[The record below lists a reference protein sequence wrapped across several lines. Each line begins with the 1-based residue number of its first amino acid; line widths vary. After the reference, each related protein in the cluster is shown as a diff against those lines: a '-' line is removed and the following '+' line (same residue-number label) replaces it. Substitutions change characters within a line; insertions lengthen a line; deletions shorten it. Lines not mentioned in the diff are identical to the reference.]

1 MPQLDILTNLGKWG
15 QVIAFKVK
23 TQKKYLTVTV
33 SIDFNKW
40 ALTNWN
46 NGVWTAPF
54 GGMPTLKQ
62 HKERKKFQ
70 AVIMDIPKSVTNNV
84 VYNAEN
90 PTQFMLSQLDGTLA
104 FKIIQDHAL
113 HILTKSYV
121 TPILLGYG
129 RKKLIAYF
137 DTWAS
142 LDKAFNTDF
151 NFKEFKE
158 AEPKQEFK
166 CFVEGLRWTEIEE
179 EVFRKK
185 EAIYFKK

>member
-15 QVIAFKVK
+15 Q
-23 TQKKYLTVTV
+23 
-33 SIDFNKW
+33 W

-54 GGMPTLKQ
+54 RGMP
-62 HKERKKFQ
+62 
-70 AVIMDIPKSVTNNV
+70 AVIMDIPKSITNNF

-90 PTQFMLSQLDGTLA
+90 PTQSMLSQLDSALA
-104 FKIIQDHAL
+104 FKIIQDHE
-113 HILTKSYV
+113 
-121 TPILLGYG
+121 
-129 RKKLIAYF
+129 RRKLIAYF

-142 LDKAFNTDF
+142 LDKVFNTEF

-166 CFVEGLRWTEIEE
+166 CFAEGLRWTEIEG

>member
-46 NGVWTAPF
+46 NRVWTAPF
-54 GGMPTLKQ
+54 GGMP
-62 HKERKKFQ
+62 
-70 AVIMDIPKSVTNNV
+70 AVIMDISKSVTNNV

-90 PTQFMLSQLDGTLA
+90 PTQFMLSQLDGALA
-104 FKIIQDHAL
+104 FKIIQDHG
-113 HILTKSYV
+113 H
-121 TPILLGYG
+121 
-129 RKKLIAYF
+129 RKLIAYF

-166 CFVEGLRWTEIEE
+166 CFAEGLRWTEIEE